1 MLERQRRR
9 LAAAALAFALA
20 LFACL
25 GTAGCG
31 GDAGNGQAAQDAQAE
46 QPSSAAQ
53 QKQQENASG
62 EPATEA
68 VVIPLDAADGSAA
81 DAAAAVV
88 DRSFL
93 DQGNG
98 YESAV
103 EQPAAAQS
111 SAEGDD
117 GEPSFTEA
125 ELNHARQNLGY
136 ESYSPLD
143 AEGRC
148 GAATACLGPETM
160 PADGEKRG
168 DISSVK
174 PTGWEQA
181 YYDDVDGGALWNRC
195 HLIAWSLA
203 GENANERNLVTGT
216 RGMNVEGMLPYEE
229 EVAGYIDDT
238 GNHVLYRATPLF
250 EESEPVCRGVVLE
263 ARSLED
269 GGAGV
274 AFAVLCVNAQP
285 GIAIDYGTGESH
297 AEGQPAASEPR
308 AFVLNVASKKFHLPE
323 CESVG
328 DMAKKNRQDVT
339 ASRDELIEQGYE
351 PCGSCQP

>member
-1 MLERQRRR
+1 MPERKRRR
-9 LAAAALAFALA
+9 LAAAMLA
-20 LFACL
+20 LSLALLACL
-25 GTAGCG
+25 GAAGCES
-31 GDAGNGQAAQDAQAE
+31 AATATQPEAAERQAAAPQQAQDA
-46 QPSSAAQ
+46 P
-53 QKQQENASG
+53 ASG
-62 EPATEA
+62 SPATEA
-68 VVIPLDAADGSAA
+68 VVVPLDPADGSAA
-81 DAAAAVV
+81 DAAAAIA

-103 EQPAAAQS
+103 EQPAAD
-111 SAEGDD
+111 DD

-125 ELNHARQNLGY
+125 ELDYAQQNPGY

-143 AEGRC
+143 GAGRC

-160 PADGEKRG
+160 PADGEERG

-181 YYDDVDGGALWNRC
+181 YYDSIAGEALWNRC

-203 GENANERNLVTGT
+203 DENANERNLVTGT
-216 RGMNVEGMLPYEE
+216 RSMNADGMLPYEE
-229 EVAGYIDDT
+229 EVAGYIDGT

-250 EESEPVCRGVVLE
+250 EGSEAVCRGVVLE

-269 GGAGV
+269 GGAGI

-285 GIAIDYGTGESH
+285 GVAIDYGTGESH
-297 AEGQPAASEPR
+297 AEGQPAPSEPR
-308 AFVLNVASKKFHLPE
+308 AFVLNTSSKKFHLPE

-328 DMAKKNRQDVT
+328 DMAKENRQDVT

-351 PCGSCQP
+351 PCGSCRP